1 MEGQDSWERRQI
13 IEIVRLHGLALAAS
27 ISQFDQLARGKLS
40 VLASKVAKLER
51 NVEYYEAATC
61 ATSGRREGGER

>member
-1 MEGQDSWERRQI
+1 MEGQDSWEHRQI
-13 IEIVRLHGLALAAS
+13 IEIVRIHGLALAES

-51 NVEYYEAATC
+51 KVEYYEAATC
-61 ATSGRREGGER
+61 GRREGAER